1 VHHGLQDDNTCAL
14 CPQASETPAHLL
26 LSCVYSRELWFLVL
40 RRLGLLRVLPPADA
54 EDFVDWWL
62 PTRKR
67 LLKRLRKHFD
77 TLMLLACLLI

>member
-40 RRLGLLRVLPPADA
+40 RRLGLLRVL
-54 EDFVDWWL
+54 
-62 PTRKR
+62 
-67 LLKRLRKHFD
+67 LKRLRKHFD